1 MPSILQTQSLSQ
13 LQLDEALAKQLY
25 AEDHA
30 AAQRHD
36 QQQSRN
42 APLQPQ
48 HSGPPPQVAYQ
59 AYVPRARRGTQ
70 DGQQPASQQSAPPPT
85 HAGINPGERDSWH
98 NAAGGFQER
107 HKDELDELTE
117 TMSVKT
123 VLPKGQFER
132 VNRLDAD

>member
-1 MPSILQTQSLSQ
+1 MSYLQTQSLSQ

-30 AAQRHD
+30 AAQHHRD
-36 QQQSRN
+36 SSRA
-42 APLQPQ
+42 APAQALPP
-48 HSGPPPQVAYQ
+48 GPPPQVTYQ
-59 AYVPRARRGTQ
+59 AYVPRSRRATQ
-70 DGQQPASQQSAPPPT
+70 EGHQMGAQEDGPQPT

-117 TMSVKT
+117 TM
-123 VLPKGQFER
+123 
-132 VNRLDAD
+132 